1 MDGSIQNILELPKDA
16 LTLVAGHLELYS
28 LNRFARSCKTFS
40 SILHYDPL
48 WEILYYRQPWILF
61 APKKE
66 KVSGTELNPK
76 Y

>member
-40 SILHYDPL
+40 SILHYDTL